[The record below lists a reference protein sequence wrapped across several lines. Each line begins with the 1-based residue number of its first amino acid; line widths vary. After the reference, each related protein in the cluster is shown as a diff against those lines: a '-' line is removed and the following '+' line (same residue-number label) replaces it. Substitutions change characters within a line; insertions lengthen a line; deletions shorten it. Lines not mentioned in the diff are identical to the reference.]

1 LKNKQ
6 AILFLINSIELGGAE
21 TFLLRLI
28 KELREQFSISAYL
41 YELKPSEKN
50 SEFRKYFIKQT
61 GVILLP
67 PFNQQKNLT
76 DKILWKLNAVTFR
89 LFKWPF
95 YTKYLDKKKDW
106 HFQSLVIKNKIQ
118 LINSHLLSADLFVA
132 NFLKPITSLPWV
144 ATSQGCYNDIQDE
157 EVAKQIAQN
166 IDGLTYVADKNLN
179 LFKQFSI
186 PVHTNSQL
194 IYNSIKAPEGEKTKS
209 KNDLGLSDSDVLVIH
224 VSRSIPE
231 KGMELSIL
239 ATMNAIEEGC
249 ENLHLAL
256 AGPEN
261 EHYKF
266 LQKQYAENKNIHFLG
281 EQMNPIEW
289 VRIADIGI
297 LPTYF
302 QGESCPSTIVEYM
315 ACGIPIVSTN
325 IGEITNMISFN
336 NELGGVLLDLTS
348 NGQPSVSEIKD
359 TLKLLFNDSTLKT
372 ELGVRGLKA
381 FEKFDIKNA
390 AYSYMKVYQRAIEN
404 N

>member
-1 LKNKQ
+1 MKNKP
-6 AILFLINSIELGGAE
+6 AILFVINSIELGGAE

-41 YELKPSEKN
+41 YELKPSDES
-50 SEFRKYFIKQT
+50 SEFRKYFLKETRVTILAPFQT
-61 GVILLP
+61 ENNII
-67 PFNQQKNLT
+67 
-76 DKILWKLNAVTFR
+76 DSICWKINVLTFR
-89 LFKWPF
+89 LLNWPF
-95 YTKYLDKKKDW
+95 YQNYLDKKKGNY
-106 HFQSLVIKNKIQ
+106 FTKFIINNNIE

-132 NFLKPITSLPWV
+132 NYLKTITSLPWV

-157 EVAKQIAQN
+157 NIAKQIAQN

-179 LFKQFSI
+179 LFRQFSI
-186 PVHTNSQL
+186 PVHTNNQL

-239 ATMNAIEEGC
+239 ATMNAMEEGC

-256 AGPEN
+256 VGTEN
-261 EHYKF
+261 EHYKY
-266 LQKQYAENKNIHFLG
+266 LKQQYSENKNIHFLG

-289 VRIADIGI
+289 VQIADIGI

-302 QGESCPSTIVEYM
+302 PGESCPSTIVEYM
-315 ACGIPIVSTN
+315 ACGIPVVSTN
-325 IGEITNMISFN
+325 IGEIPNMIRFN
-336 NELGGVLLDLTS
+336 NELGGVLFDLTS
-348 NGQPSVSEIKD
+348 NGQPNVSEIKD
-359 TLKLLFNDSTLKT
+359 ALKQLYSDKNIRT
-372 ELGVRGLKA
+372 EMGNVGLKA

-390 AYSYMKVYQRAIEN
+390 AYSYMKVYQQAIEN
-404 N
+404 Y

>member
-1 LKNKQ
+1 M
-6 AILFLINSIELGGAE
+6 INSIELGGAE

-41 YELKPSEKN
+41 YELNPSEKN
-50 SEFRKYFIKQT
+50 SEFRNYFIKQT

-76 DKILWKLNAVTFR
+76 DKIFWKLNAVTFR

-95 YTKYLDKKKDW
+95 YTKYLDKKKDR
-106 HFQSLVIKNKIQ
+106 HFQSFVKKNKIQ

-132 NFLKPITSLPWV
+132 NFLKPIISLPWV

-157 EVAKQIAQN
+157 DVAKQIAQN

-179 LFKQFSI
+179 LFRKFSI
-186 PVHTNSQL
+186 SVHSNSQL
-194 IYNSIKAPEGEKTKS
+194 IYNSIKSPEGEKTKS
-209 KNDLGLSDSDVLVIH
+209 KNDFGLSDTDVLVIH

-239 ATMNAIEEGC
+239 ATLNAIEEGC
-249 ENLHLAL
+249 ENLHLAI

-266 LQKQYAENKNIHFLG
+266 LKQQYRKHKNIHFLG

-289 VRIADIGI
+289 VQIADIGI

-302 QGESCPSTIVEYM
+302 PGESCPSTIIEYL
-315 ACGIPIVSTN
+315 ACGLPIVSTN
-325 IGEITNMISFN
+325 IGEIPNMIRCN
-336 NELGGVLLDLTS
+336 NEKGGIILGLTS

-359 TLKLLFNDSTLKT
+359 ALKLLYSDTNIRT
-372 ELGVRGLKA
+372 EIGKVGLNA
-381 FEKFDIKNA
+381 FEKFNIKHA
-390 AYSYMKVYQRAIEN
+390 AHSYLKVYQQAIEN

>member
-1 LKNKQ
+1 M
-6 AILFLINSIELGGAE
+6 INSIELGGAE

-28 KELREQFSISAYL
+28 KELREQFTISAYL

-76 DKILWKLNAVTFR
+76 NKILWKLNAVTFR

-95 YTKYLDKKKDW
+95 YTKYLDQKKDRY
-106 HFQSLVIKNKIQ
+106 FQSWVKKNKIQ

-132 NFLKPITSLPWV
+132 NYLKPITSLPWV

-157 EVAKQIAQN
+157 DVAIQIAQS

-186 PVHTNSQL
+186 PVNSNSQL

-209 KNDLGLSDSDVLVIH
+209 KNDLGLSNSDVLLIH

-231 KGMELSIL
+231 KGMELSIKTVL
-239 ATMNAIEEGC
+239 EANEDGGR
-249 ENLHLAL
+249 NLHLAI

-261 EHYKF
+261 DHYQF
-266 LQKQYAENKNIHFLG
+266 LKTQYSKYKNIHFLG

-302 QGESCPSTIVEYM
+302 PGESCPSTIVEYM
-315 ACGIPIVSTN
+315 ACGLPVISTN
-325 IGEITNMISFN
+325 IGEIPNMITN
-336 NELGGVLLDLTS
+336 NEEKGGILINLEENGMPSLVELKNAIDLLYS
-348 NGQPSVSEIKD
+348 
-359 TLKLLFNDSTLKT
+359 DSFKRRTMGATAL
-372 ELGVRGLKA
+372 RA
-381 FEKFDIKNA
+381 FEKFNINNA
-390 AYSYMKVYQRAIEN
+390 AKAYMKVYQQAIGN